1 MKRKLVWMLIV
12 FAAAVW
18 AFPALAADQLPAKP
32 VDQVTLDVRGLDVD
46 NLLQFFSRTF
56 GLTVIKDPNLTG
68 AVTIMCPQPVSR
80 QQAFDILNSVLEVRG
95 FTSLLQGNVLKI
107 VPLSKA
113 VQSNVGVTVGRSST
127 QEGDQVVTQVVPIK
141 NAVAT
146 QLQADLTPLIS
157 TGATLIANSS
167 SNTLTITDYASNIS
181 RILRVIEQIDSEQAA
196 EVRVFPLVYAP
207 ASDVAQVLTQVFF
220 PTQTGTSGRPSMAVP
235 GFLQRLTG
243 AITAASGGRG
253 LGAGAPVGQAVA
265 DSRTNSVIVTASKDR
280 IAAIGDVVKSLD
292 KPVEYQGTLA
302 VVHLERANA
311 QEVANSLNQALGGRT
326 ARQSTTTTGTT
337 RRSTQT
343 STTRSSTTPRIQV
356 QPAGAPEASQPSKLG
371 EAPLGSASEA
381 QADNRAGVEVAQA
394 VSPRTGTGQT
404 QATVGRGPEG
414 EIINVLEA
422 AGNVSV
428 VAEPNTNSLIITAP
442 PEYADM
448 VKQLIGEL
456 DQAPPQV
463 LIEAIVAEV
472 SLTGDRKLGFE
483 WTWTEKRHF
492 GQENTT
498 GTLGTDFGL
507 SSEDLGLRYT
517 VAGASLDTLLHALVT
532 DNKVTILSTPRIFT
546 SNNRAAEIN
555 ISTQTP
561 YVSTVRTSDITQTFS
576 VDYLDVG
583 VILQVTPQISPDGT
597 VTMQVVQE
605 ANELL
610 GYEQFG
616 TNVKAPTI
624 ARRSA
629 EATIQVADGQTVIL
643 GGIIR
648 DNSSRSVSKVPLL
661 GDLPL
666 LGGLFRRSTITK
678 EKTELIVLLT
688 PRVVRTKE
696 QAAALTQSEKEKAS
710 LRMPAPPKDKG
721 EARPK

>member
-12 FAAAVW
+12 LAAAVW

-46 NLLQFFSRTF
+46 NLLQFYSRTF

-220 PTQTGTSGRPSMAVP
+220 TQAGASTRQGMGPP
-235 GFLQRLTG
+235 GFLQRLMG
-243 AITAASGGRG
+243 ATAAASGGRG
-253 LGAGAPVGQAVA
+253 LGTGAPVGQAVA
-265 DSRTNSVIVTASKDR
+265 DARTNSVIVTASKDR
-280 IAAIGDVVKSLD
+280 IAAVGDVIKSLD
-292 KPVEYQGTLA
+292 KPVEYEGTLA

-326 ARQSTTTTGTT
+326 ARQTTTTTAAARRTGQTT
-337 RRSTQT
+337 RTTPSTRQRTQT
-343 STTRSSTTPRIQV
+343 RQA
-356 QPAGAPEASQPSKLG
+356 PAVENAQPSKLG
-371 EAPLGSASEA
+371 EATLDPAGQEPAESSGGS
-381 QADNRAGVEVAQA
+381 VEVAQVPQA
-394 VSPRTGTGQT
+394 GAARTQT
-404 QATVGRGPEG
+404 SVGRGPEG

-442 PEYADM
+442 PEYVDM
-448 VKQLIGEL
+448 VNALIREL

-483 WTWTEKRHF
+483 WAWTEKRHF

-498 GTLGTDFGL
+498 GTLGTGFGL
-507 SSEDLGLRYT
+507 SSEDLGFRYT

-616 TNVKAPTI
+616 TDVKAPTI

-648 DNSSRSVSKVPLL
+648 DNSTRSVSKVPLL

-696 QAAALTQSEKEKAS
+696 EAAALTQSEKEKAS
-710 LRMPAPPKDKG
+710 VRLPAAPKDKG